1 MKHVSVDDVERHRST
16 ATAKRPLGE
25 ALGVEGFAMNHY
37 VLDPGESFSTNLH
50 THRDQEEV
58 FYVLAGVATFETD
71 DGSFELAANEA
82 VRFAPGE
89 YQHGYNDSDKRV
101 VGLAFGAPRESE
113 DGRIE
118 CPECGAR
125 ESPEIEWTDDRA
137 AIVFR
142 CGDCGAEINR
152 MT

>member
-1 MKHVSVDDVERHRST
+1 MERVSVDDVSSHRST
-16 ATAKRPLGE
+16 ASAKRPLGE
-25 ALGVEGFAMNHY
+25 ALGVEGFALNHY
-37 VLDPGESFSTNLH
+37 VLQPGESFSTNLH
-50 THRDQEEV
+50 THLDQEEV
-58 FYVLAGVATFETD
+58 FYVLEGTATFETD
-71 DGSFELAANEA
+71 DGEFELSAGEL

-89 YQHGYNDSDKRV
+89 YQHGYNDGDRRV
-101 VGLAFGAPRESE
+101 VGLALGAPRESE

-118 CPECGAR
+118 CPACGAR
-125 ESPEIEWTDDRA
+125 EPPEIEWTDDRE